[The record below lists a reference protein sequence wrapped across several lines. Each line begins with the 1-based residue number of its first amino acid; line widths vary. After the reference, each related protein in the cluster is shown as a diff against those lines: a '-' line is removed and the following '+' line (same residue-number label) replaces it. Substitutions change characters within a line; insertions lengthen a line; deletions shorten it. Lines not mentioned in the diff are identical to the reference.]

1 MSGISRDRGAAK
13 TALIVTVAVAALG
26 GVAYLMT
33 GNSLLPVTRAS
44 AQVQP
49 ATFKAVEPPR
59 LAEPPAK
66 PKVQNRELDKVKKG
80 EMVQFRDKAGN
91 VLYRKTELVEGK
103 TGTGK
108 PIHFVMTVRPSPVP
122 LTKSKA
128 LGSGKDKIV
137 RKSKS
142 TKPAPKLVFSNG
154 KFTPAEDS
162 GDSGDK

>member
-26 GVAYLMT
+26 GVAYVMT

-44 AQVQP
+44 AQVEP

-122 LTKSKA
+122 MAKSKG
-128 LGSGKDKIV
+128 LGSGKDKAV
-137 RKSKS
+137 KKKMPAAS
-142 TKPAPKLVFSNG
+142 APKLNFQNG
-154 KFTPAEDS
+154 KFTAAESS